1 MIVLEDVPPPIF
13 SDGVLASHPT
23 PTLEESDP
31 GRAQKFLDKLSIAVK
46 EAYTRRPDKIAGYN
60 LDVNAEVSFK
70 SNAVC
75 RQLPENYKLFENKR
89 PDKFVLAALEAAAA
103 ASSNASSVDGLV
115 PPIVPQGGVLAAA
128 VAAAAMSGGGSS
140 ESGFAATGDS
150 LLPHVQLPSVSP
162 GRAETSSILS
172 AAGISTGGE
181 LPKDAGRIRTDAFLY
196 GHPSGSKYRST
207 NEFLPHLLWL
217 IEDDSHDYRNC
228 TCKLC
233 PAYAKSWGYVV
244 KKARAPGDPVPG
256 PLSAT
261 RKSFLNQ
268 KANAPKEESPNAT
281 TPEPSTPSTS
291 KKRKNSSPSR
301 NSRSRRGNQSEVRP
315 PPAGLYSHEPDDD
328 VIYGGTGPSDAE
340 DRQQDSGKVVNLKRK
355 IDSVEQENESMREQL
370 NRARQKILILRYER
384 SFLFKKLEEATQR
397 STRAMGQN
405 ANNSAGLDPY
415 SSSDE

>member
-1 MIVLEDVPPPIF
+1 MIVLDDVPPPIF

-31 GRAQKFLDKLSIAVK
+31 GRVQKFLDKLSFAVK
-46 EAYTRRPDKIAGYN
+46 EAYARRPDKIAGHN

-75 RQLPENYKLFENKR
+75 RRLPENYKLFENKR

-103 ASSNASSVDGLV
+103 ASSNASSADGSV

-128 VAAAAMSGGGSS
+128 VAAAAMSGGASSGAGGS
-140 ESGFAATGDS
+140 AATGDS

-233 PAYAKSWGYVV
+233 PTYAKSWGYMV

-256 PLSAT
+256 PVSAT
-261 RKSFLNQ
+261 RKSFLKL
-268 KANAPKEESPNAT
+268 KANASKEESPNAT
-281 TPEPSTPSTS
+281 TPEPSTPSTT
-291 KKRKNSSPSR
+291 KKRKNGSPAR
-301 NSRSRRGNQSEVRP
+301 NSRSSRRGNPSESASGQQSLGRLHSDPE
-315 PPAGLYSHEPDDD
+315 DDGMHD
-328 VIYGGTGPSDAE
+328 GTGLSESE
-340 DRQQDSGKVVNLKRK
+340 DRQREPRTAVDLKRK
-355 IDSVEQENESMREQL
+355 IDSVEQLFVQE
-370 NRARQKILILRYER
+370 ARGSHPEKHPSNGAEC
-384 SFLFKKLEEATQR
+384 K
-397 STRAMGQN
+397 
-405 ANNSAGLDPY
+405 
-415 SSSDE
+415 